1 MRRRQS
7 NMAGPTT
14 TGRLLS
20 RRSPSAPWSGLPGL
34 PIADAVMVA
43 DRADEVAAV
52 MPRSA
57 PVSPAAPMSDDH
69 RAAAVVPMGAVL
81 KRRAAVI
88 VVTDGA
94 VGLRQGG

>member
-43 DRADEVAAV
+43 DRADEMAPAI
-52 MPRSA
+52 PRSI
-57 PVSPAAPMSDDH
+57 PVCAGMM
-69 RAAAVVPMGAVL
+69 AAVVIAPIAVSIVMAGAI
-81 KRRAAVI
+81 R
-88 VVTDGA
+88 
-94 VGLRQGG
+94 LRQGG